1 MEALDTI
8 SALSYALQPL
18 SPIPSS
24 PRHQAQPPL
33 KLSLFNLNRYIR
45 EEEFSHEFMLK
56 GGMQLLVKL
65 LSIHDHSGKGGFQTC
80 DAGSEQTAAKGNTAE
95 VLTGNMLAVS
105 ALYRSIHAAVQKE
118 TDQDILLEVVRS
130 AEFRG
135 YSRAEY
141 RMGIDR
147 CGLHRKS

>member
-1 MEALDTI
+1 VPSPALEALDTI

-33 KLSLFNLNRYIR
+33 KLSLFNLNKYIR

-65 LSIHDHSGKGGFQTC
+65 LSISDHGGERVAQTR
-80 DAGSEQTAAKGNTAE
+80 DARSEQSATKGNTAE
-95 VLTGNMLAVS
+95 ILTGNMLAVS
-105 ALYRSIHAAVQKE
+105 ALH
-118 TDQDILLEVVRS
+118 
-130 AEFRG
+130 
-135 YSRAEY
+135 
-141 RMGIDR
+141 
-147 CGLHRKS
+147 